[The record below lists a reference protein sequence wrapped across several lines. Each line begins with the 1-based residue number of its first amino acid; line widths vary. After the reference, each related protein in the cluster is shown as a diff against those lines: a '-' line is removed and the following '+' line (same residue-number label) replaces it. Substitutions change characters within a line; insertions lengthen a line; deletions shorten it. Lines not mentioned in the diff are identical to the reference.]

1 MAAAEQLKCLVLPV
15 QGPPVLVPNSA
26 VAEIITQQ
34 DIAPPE
40 DAPDWFLGTGRWR
53 GTEIPLISLDRLTG
67 EREDAPAPA
76 GRFVVLFGLEEGG
89 APGFYG
95 IRIESLPRTETLDNE
110 RLRPSDESPHPSEFI
125 QARAVIGGDRECLIP
140 DFDALGRT
148 LGRYRAGRAD

>member
-1 MAAAEQLKCLVLPV
+1 MAAGEQIKCLVLPV

-34 DIAPPE
+34 DIAPTE
-40 DAPDWFLGTGRWR
+40 DTPDWFLGMGHWR

-67 EREDAPAPA
+67 EREDVPDPA
-76 GRFVVLFGLEEGG
+76 GRFVVLFGIEEGG

-95 IRIESLPRTETLDNE
+95 IRIESLPRTETLDKE
-110 RLRPSDESPHPSEFI
+110 RLRPSDESPHPSELI

-140 DFDALGRT
+140 DFDSLGRT
-148 LGRYRAGRAD
+148 LARYGARRND

>member
-1 MAAAEQLKCLVLPV
+1 MAGDEQLKCLVLPV

-34 DIAPPE
+34 DIEPVA

-53 GTEIPLISLDRLTG
+53 GTDIPLISLDRLTG
-67 EREDAPAPA
+67 EREDVPDPA

-95 IRIESLPRTETLDNE
+95 IRIEKLPRTETLDRE
-110 RLRPSDESPHPSEFI
+110 RLRPSDGSPHSSELI
-125 QARAVIGGDRECLIP
+125 QARAVIGGERDCLIP

-148 LGRYRAGRAD
+148 LGHYAVRRAG

>member
-1 MAAAEQLKCLVLPV
+1 MAASEQLKCLVLPV

-34 DIAPPE
+34 DIALAE
-40 DAPDWFLGTGRWR
+40 DTPDWFLGMGRWR
-53 GTEIPLISLDRLTG
+53 GIDIPLISLDRLTG
-67 EREDAPAPA
+67 ERGDAPDPA
-76 GRFVVLFGLEEGG
+76 GRFVVLFGLGEAD

-95 IRIESLPRTETLDNE
+95 VRIESLPRTETLDNE

-140 DFDALGRT
+140 DFDALGRA
-148 LGRYRAGRAD
+148 LGRYATRQAD

>member
-1 MAAAEQLKCLVLPV
+1 MAPGEQIKCLVLPV
-15 QGPPVLVPNSA
+15 KGPLVLVPNSA

-34 DIAPPE
+34 DIVPTE
-40 DAPDWFLGTGRWR
+40 DAPDWFLGTGHWR

-67 EREDAPAPA
+67 EREDTPDPA
-76 GRFVVLFGLEEGG
+76 GRFVVLFGIEEGG

-95 IRIESLPRTETLDNE
+95 IRIESLPRTEALDRE

-125 QARAVIGGDRECLIP
+125 QARAVVGGDRECLIP

-148 LGRYRAGRAD
+148 LGGYATRTAD